1 MVRIDIDNQ
10 APGTNV
16 SEFSFRIEEIVL
28 FSGTAPPV
36 KKHDDCDVDGGTVL
50 ASGPDIPV
58 KLDLTTAGRTTIGD
72 FAVAA
77 GPITEIRLF
86 IEDPDAVRKGHKQ
99 DVSDAS
105 SCELEEHDTH
115 HHHSFFHRSH
125 KEHLNVLRLVPDRPT
140 STFAGRLVEVT
151 ALFDPNRDLTFIN
164 HDGDNDRDDH
174 NLAVGSSFTVRSL
187 PIILSFTP
195 TSGAPGDT
203 VHITGQGFDEPGLQ
217 VLFTSAVPAT
227 ISSSTDT
234 NIDVVVPVGA
244 VLGPLTV
251 KNSLGTATWVT
262 PFVPTSLGGPLSPGD
277 LVSCAELAGTA
288 VFGTAV
294 NQHRVAVLQENNLP
308 MGASPNRVCKISLFD
323 YTANAYLDAVIDLST
338 SSLVSSRSITNAQ
351 VPIGITE
358 EADAR
363 SVAEVGTLATTLTA
377 NPGFEHVGLVRG
389 ETGTCSTHRCVE
401 VVYQKHGG
409 IQTSNNAPEP
419 AGGTFTFLQL
429 SPIARTVVDMTTKT
443 VLTLEVF

>member
-10 APGTNV
+10 APGTNA

-72 FAVAA
+72 FAVPA
-77 GPITEIRLF
+77 GPISEIRLF
-86 IEDPDAVRKGHKQ
+86 IEDPDAVRKSHKQ

-105 SCELEEHDTH
+105 SCELEEKDT
-115 HHHSFFHRSH
+115 HHSFFHRSH
-125 KEHLNVLRLVPDRPT
+125 EEHVNVLRLVPDRPT

-151 ALFDPNRDLTFIN
+151 ALFDPNRDLTFVN

-174 NLAVGSSFTVRSL
+174 HLAVGSSFVLRSL

-195 TSGAPGDT
+195 TSGTPGDT

-217 VLFTSAVPAT
+217 VLFTSGVPAA
-227 ISSSTDT
+227 ISSSSDT
-234 NIDVVVPVGA
+234 NIDTVVPDGA
-244 VLGPLTV
+244 ALGPLTV
-251 KNSLGTATWVT
+251 KNSLGTATSLT

-277 LVSCAELAGTA
+277 LVSCAELAASA
-288 VFGTAV
+288 VFGPAV
-294 NQHRVAVLQENNLP
+294 NQHRVTLLEEMNLP
-308 MGASPNRVCKISLFD
+308 IGTSPNRVCKVSFFD

-338 SSLVSSRSITNAQ
+338 STLLSSRSVTNAR
-351 VPIGITE
+351 VSLGFTE
-358 EADAR
+358 EAAAR
-363 SVAEVGTLATTLTA
+363 SIAETGTLAATLAA
-377 NPGFEHVGLVRG
+377 NPGFHHAALVRG
-389 ETGTCSTHRCVE
+389 QAGTCTTHRCVE
-401 VVYQKHGG
+401 IAYQKEGPL
-409 IQTSNNAPEP
+409 QSSNNAPEP
-419 AGGTFTFLQL
+419 MGGTFTFLQL
-429 SPIARTVVDMTTKT
+429 VPIAQTIVDMTSQT
-443 VLTLEVF
+443 VVSTEVF